1 MNTGLLRN
9 LLLVAAVAS
18 GSVAV
23 ALPPPPQQSKWAAA
37 NDPAAKYIIDRERQW
52 AESGCTQ
59 QLAADTFAD
68 DFEGTAPD
76 GSRYDKAEALKPE
89 AGVIETAC
97 RLDDAKVRL
106 FGDSLAMAYGNER
119 SIRKLQGQPEALRC
133 MVWTDTWLKRSG
145 KWEVIAAQ
153 DTVVPC
159 KSIENRQGGG

>member
-1 MNTGLLRN
+1 MNTRLLRN
-9 LLLVAAVAS
+9 SLPVTAIASALVA
-18 GSVAV
+18 AV

-89 AGVIETAC
+89 VGVSETAC

-106 FGDSLAMAYGNER
+106 FGDVLAMAYGNER
-119 SIRKLQGQPEALRC
+119 STRKRQGQPEALRC
-133 MVWTDTWLKRSG
+133 LVWTDTWLKRNG
-145 KWEVIAAQ
+145 KWEIIAAQ
-153 DTVVPC
+153 DTAVPC
-159 KSIENRQGGG
+159 TSAQNR